1 MKKSILICLLA
12 ASLFECLQ
20 TSAQSLLTREQVG
33 AACMPQQIAPIEAP
47 FDMPQLRRN
56 VFPDLTVTVKLKKAD
71 KKGLITPKVQAAI
84 DEVNAKGGGTVVIP
98 QGEWNTGRIILK
110 SNVNL
115 NIPEGVTL
123 NFSERVEDYLPVVF
137 TRSAGIEGMSTG
149 ALIYAFEQD
158 NIAITG
164 GGLLVGPPMDA
175 PLRKASVNYGNYD
188 KDFDYSV
195 PPTQRFYDGV
205 DRDGKIFAPTFI
217 GPVRCTNV
225 LIEGVSLLRSPFWNV
240 VPTYCENVIIRG
252 INVESETPWHIDCG
266 DGMDIESCK
275 NILIEYCTVNTG
287 DDGFT
292 IKSGRGEDGLRVNKP
307 TENLVIR
314 YCLAKKCHGG
324 VTCGSETA
332 GMIRDVYVHDC
343 VFDGSSVGIRFKTR
357 RPRGGGGEN
366 LYYERIT
373 MNNVGSAIRFDMLG
387 SAIYV
392 GNASQRVAMR
402 RDQFTPVYRNITI
415 SDLDISNANYFLN
428 VTGIPESPAMNV
440 RIQRVKSSSKRLMA
454 LHDINNLVVHD
465 CQLTSDENIIDILD
479 GRNIT
484 FSNLRFTTTDGTVK
498 LKTDG
503 SLTENNRF
511 VDCSPMPVEM

>member
-1 MKKSILICLLA
+1 MITMLA
-12 ASLFECLQ
+12 VLVMGCQ
-20 TSAQSLLTREQVG
+20 QISAQSRLTREQVG
-33 AACMPQQIAPIEAP
+33 AACMPAEVVPIEAP
-47 FDMPQLRRN
+47 FDMPQLKRN

-71 KKGLITPKVQAAI
+71 KKGLITEKVQAAI
-84 DEVNAKGGGTVVIP
+84 DDVNAKGGGTVIIP

-115 NIPEGVTL
+115 HIPEGVTL
-123 NFSERVEDYLPVVF
+123 NFSSEVKDYLPVMF
-137 TRSAGIEGMSTG
+137 TRSAGIEGMSVG
-149 ALIYAFEQD
+149 ALIYAYEQD

-164 GGLLVGPPMDA
+164 RGLLVGPPMDA

-188 KDFDYSV
+188 RNFDYSV
-195 PPTQRFYDGV
+195 PPTLRFYDGV
-205 DRDGKIFAPTFI
+205 DRGGKIFAPTFI

-252 INVESETPWHIDCG
+252 VNVESEEPWHIDCG

-373 MNNVGSAIRFDMLG
+373 MNNVGSAIKFDMLG
-387 SAIYV
+387 AAIYV
-392 GNASQRVAMR
+392 GNASQRVLMPHN
-402 RDQFTPVYRNITI
+402 QFTPVYRNIKI
-415 SDLDISNANYFLN
+415 RDLDINNANYFLN
-428 VTGIPESPAMNV
+428 VIGIPESPAMNV
-440 RIQRVKSSSKRLMA
+440 QIQNAKSSSKRLMA
-454 LHDINNLVVHD
+454 LHDINNLLVEN
-465 CQLTSDENIIDILD
+465 CQLKSEENVIDILD
-479 GRNIT
+479 GRNMTFRNISFIT
-484 FSNLRFTTTDGTVK
+484 PNGKVEVK
-498 LKTDG
+498 KDG
-503 SLTENNRF
+503 SLVENNHF
-511 VDCSPMPVEM
+511 ENCSPKITE

>member
-1 MKKSILICLLA
+1 MNRKTITCLLA
-12 ASLFECLQ
+12 ITVLAGLQ
-20 TSAQSLLTREQVG
+20 AKAQSRLSREQVG
-33 AACMPQQIAPIEAP
+33 AACMPAEVVPIEAP
-47 FDMPQLRRN
+47 FDMPQLKRN
-56 VFPDLTVTVKLKKAD
+56 TFPDLTVTVKLKKAD
-71 KKGLITPKVQAAI
+71 KKGLITQKVQAAI
-84 DEVNAKGGGTVVIP
+84 DEVNAKGGGTVIIP

-115 NIPEGVTL
+115 NIPKGVTL
-123 NFSERVEDYLPVVF
+123 NFSSEVKDYLPVVF

-188 KDFDYSV
+188 RNFDYSI
-195 PPTQRFYDGV
+195 PPTERFYDGV
-205 DRDGKIFAPTFI
+205 DRGGKIFAPTFI

-240 VPTYCENVIIRG
+240 VPTYCVNVIIRG
-252 INVESETPWHIDCG
+252 ISVESETPWHIDCG

-324 VTCGSETA
+324 VACGSETA

-402 RDQFTPVYRNITI
+402 RDQFTPVYRNISI
-415 SDLDISNANYFLN
+415 SDLDINNANYFLN

-440 RIQRVKSSSKRLMA
+440 HVQRVKSSSKRLMA
-454 LHDINNLVVHD
+454 LHDINNLVVEN
-465 CQLTSDENIIDILD
+465 CQLKSDDNVIDILD
-479 GRNIT
+479 GRNMT
-484 FSNLRFTTTDGTVK
+484 FSNLQFATSDGTVK
-498 LKTDG
+498 LKVDG
-503 SLTENNRF
+503 PLVENNHF
-511 VDCSPMPVEM
+511 KNCSPMPAE